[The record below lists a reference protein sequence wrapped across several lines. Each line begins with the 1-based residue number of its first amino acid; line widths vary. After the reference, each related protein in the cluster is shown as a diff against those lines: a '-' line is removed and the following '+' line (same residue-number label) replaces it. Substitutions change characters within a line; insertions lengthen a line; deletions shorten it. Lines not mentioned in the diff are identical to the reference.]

1 VLILKNV
8 FNSLRRKM
16 PCFVMSLVWGFSLS
30 GQEALHNRIDDLIRF
45 KVGDVPFSK
54 TADDASF
61 LRRVTLDLTG
71 NIPTADE
78 VLTFLADKSAGKRTK
93 LLDRLIS
100 GESFADHWTERLN
113 VMFLERLDEGK
124 VTQEEWDDFMKETLR
139 GKPLWDDM
147 IRQMIEANGQGA
159 LRPAMKF
166 LGKADHHAM
175 TEDIA
180 RLLLGMDLTCA
191 KCHDHPSVNE
201 WKQAHYWGLFAYLNQ
216 TKQATA
222 KKENKVYLVEG
233 LSSKKVDFE
242 SVFDLVKM
250 STGPKLPAGEEVE
263 IPQFE
268 KGEEYD
274 KPAADGLPAV
284 PKFRPRELLAT
295 DLTSKDNELF
305 ARNSVNRIWFLL
317 MGRGLSHP
325 LDEMHSKNP
334 PSHPK
339 LLDLLAREFVS
350 HGFDLKW
357 LIREIMM
364 SEVYQR
370 SSRLPD
376 GVPKVDPNSYRVTL
390 PKGLTSEQLLRA
402 VLRATGN
409 VEWAKALEVEPD
421 AEKFDRK
428 GYFTGSNVELPPSLG
443 EIESIFIQT
452 FAQPPGVAE
461 VDFSPGV
468 NKSLFLMN
476 DRLIQHWLK
485 PRTGNLIDR
494 LSKMDAPN
502 AMAKEMY
509 LAVLSRLP
517 EKEEAIWIIDY
528 LARNEPRRTAALA
541 DLAWAL
547 LNSAEFTFN
556 H

>member
-1 VLILKNV
+1 
-8 FNSLRRKM
+8 M
-16 PCFVMSLVWGFSLS
+16 PWFVMSLVWGFPLS
-30 GQEALHNRIDDLIRF
+30 GQEGLHNRIDDLIRL

-71 NIPTADE
+71 NIPTAAE
-78 VLTFLADKSAGKRTK
+78 VNTFLADKSAGKRTK

-100 GESFADHWTERLN
+100 GESFAAYWTERLN

-124 VTQEEWDDFMKETLR
+124 VTQKEWDDFMKETLR

-159 LRPAMKF
+159 SRAAMKF

-191 KCHDHPSVNE
+191 KCHDHPSVKE

-222 KKENKVYLVEG
+222 KTENKVYLVEG

-250 STGPKLPAGEEVE
+250 STGPKLPAGEEVV

-305 ARNSVNRIWFLL
+305 ARNSANRIWFLL

-339 LLDLLAREFVS
+339 LLDLLAHEFVS

-357 LIREIMM
+357 LLREIML
-364 SEVYQR
+364 SETYQR
-370 SSRLPD
+370 SSRLPE
-376 GVPKVDPNSYRVTL
+376 GVTKVEPASYRVTS
-390 PKGLTSEQLLRA
+390 PKGLTPEQLLRA

-409 VEWAKALEVEPD
+409 TAHARTLKVDPE

-428 GYFTGSNVELPPSLG
+428 GYFTGSNVGLPPSWA
-443 EIESIFIQT
+443 EMEAIFIQT

-468 NKSLFLMN
+468 NQSLFLMN

-485 PRTGNLIDR
+485 PRAGNLIDR
-494 LSKMDAPN
+494 LSKMDAPD

-517 EKEEAIWIIDY
+517 EKEEAVWIADY
-528 LARNEPRRTAALA
+528 LARNEPRRTAALG

-547 LNSAEFTFN
+547 LNSAEFMFN

>member
-1 VLILKNV
+1 
-8 FNSLRRKM
+8 
-16 PCFVMSLVWGFSLS
+16 
-30 GQEALHNRIDDLIRF
+30 
-45 KVGDVPFSK
+45 
-54 TADDASF
+54 
-61 LRRVTLDLTG
+61 
-71 NIPTADE
+71 
-78 VLTFLADKSAGKRTK
+78 
-93 LLDRLIS
+93 
-100 GESFADHWTERLN
+100 
-113 VMFLERLDEGK
+113 
-124 VTQEEWDDFMKETLR
+124 
-139 GKPLWDDM
+139 
-147 IRQMIEANGQGA
+147 
-159 LRPAMKF
+159 
-166 LGKADHHAM
+166 
-175 TEDIA
+175 
-180 RLLLGMDLTCA
+180 MDLTCA
-191 KCHDHPSVNE
+191 KCHDHPSVKE

-233 LSSKKVDFE
+233 LARKKVDFE

-250 STGPKLPAGEEVE
+250 STGPKLPAGEEVV

-268 KGEEYD
+268 KGEQYD
-274 KPAADGLPAV
+274 KPADDGLPAI

-295 DLTSKDNELF
+295 DLTAKDNELF
-305 ARNSVNRIWFLL
+305 ARNSANRIWFLL

-357 LIREIMM
+357 LIREIML

-370 SSRLPD
+370 SSRLPE
-376 GVPKVDPNSYRVTL
+376 GVPKVEPDSYRVTL
-390 PKGLTSEQLLRA
+390 PKGLTPEQLLRA

-409 VEWAKALEVEPD
+409 IEWAKALKVEPD

-428 GYFTGSNVELPPSLG
+428 GYFTGTNVELPPSLN
-443 EIESIFIQT
+443 EMEAIFIQT
-452 FAQPPGVAE
+452 FAQPPGEAE

-476 DRLIQHWLK
+476 DRLIQHLLR
-485 PRTGNLIDR
+485 PRNGNLVDR
-494 LSKMDAPN
+494 LGKLKTTDAISR
-502 AMAKEMY
+502 ELY
-509 LAVLSRLP
+509 LSVLSRPP
-517 EKEEAIWIIDY
+517 EKEELGWISDY
-528 LARNEPRRTAALA
+528 LANNDQRRLAALG

-547 LNSAEFTFN
+547 LNSTEFIFN

>member
-1 VLILKNV
+1 
-8 FNSLRRKM
+8 M
-16 PCFVMSLVWGFSLS
+16 PWFVMSLVWGFPLS
-30 GQEALHNRIDDLIRF
+30 GQEGLHNRIDDLIRL

-54 TADDASF
+54 IADDASF

-78 VLTFLADKSAGKRTK
+78 VVTFLADKSAGKRTK

-100 GESFADHWTERLN
+100 GESFAAHWTERLN

-124 VTQEEWDDFMKETLR
+124 VTQQEWDDFMKETLH

-159 LRPAMKF
+159 SRAAMKF

-191 KCHDHPSVNE
+191 KCHDHPSVKE

-250 STGPKLPAGEEVE
+250 STGPKLPAGEEVV

-274 KPAADGLPAV
+274 KPASDGLPAV

-305 ARNSVNRIWFLL
+305 ARNSANRIWFLL

-376 GVPKVDPNSYRVTL
+376 GVPKVEPDSYRVTL
-390 PKGLTSEQLLRA
+390 PKGLTPEQLLRA

-452 FAQPPGVAE
+452 FAQPPGAAE

-494 LSKMDAPN
+494 LSKMDAPD

-509 LAVLSRLP
+509 LALLSRLP
-517 EKEEAIWIIDY
+517 EKEEAIWITDY
-528 LARNEPRRTAALA
+528 LARNQPRRTAALA

-547 LNSAEFTFN
+547 LNSAEFMFN

>member
-1 VLILKNV
+1 
-8 FNSLRRKM
+8 M
-16 PCFVMSLVWGFSLS
+16 PWFVISLVLGFPLS
-30 GQEALHNRIDDLIRF
+30 GQEGLHNRIDDLIRL

-78 VLTFLADKSAGKRTK
+78 VITFLADKSAGKRTK

-100 GESFADHWTERLN
+100 CESFAAHWTERLN

-124 VTQEEWDDFMKETLR
+124 VTQQEWDDFLKETLG

-159 LRPAMKF
+159 SRAAMKF

-222 KKENKVYLVEG
+222 KTENKVYLVEG

-250 STGPKLPAGEEVE
+250 STGPKLPAGEEVV
-263 IPQFE
+263 IPQYE

-325 LDEMHSKNP
+325 LDEMHSKNA

-339 LLDLLAREFVS
+339 LLDLLAHEFVS

-357 LIREIMM
+357 LIREIML

-376 GVPKVDPNSYRVTL
+376 GVPKVEPDSYRVTF
-390 PKGLTSEQLLRA
+390 PKGLTPEQLLRA

-409 VEWAKALEVEPD
+409 VEWAKAPEVEPD
-421 AEKFDRK
+421 GEKFDRK

-468 NKSLFLMN
+468 NQSLFLMN

-485 PRTGNLIDR
+485 PRAGNLIDR
-494 LSKMDAPN
+494 LSKMDAPD

-509 LAVLSRLP
+509 LTVLSRLP
-517 EKEEAIWIIDY
+517 EKEEEIWITDY
-528 LARNEPRRTAALA
+528 FARNETRQTAALA

>member
-1 VLILKNV
+1 
-8 FNSLRRKM
+8 M
-16 PCFVMSLVWGFSLS
+16 PWFVMSLVWGFPLS
-30 GQEALHNRIDDLIRF
+30 GQEGLHNRIDDLIRL

-54 TADDASF
+54 IADDASF

-78 VLTFLADKSAGKRTK
+78 VVTFLADKSAGKRTK

-100 GESFADHWTERLN
+100 GESFAAHWTERLN

-124 VTQEEWDDFMKETLR
+124 VTQQEWDDFMKETLH

-159 LRPAMKF
+159 SRAAMKF

-191 KCHDHPSVNE
+191 KCHDHPSVKE

-250 STGPKLPAGEEVE
+250 STGPKLPAGEEVT

-305 ARNSVNRIWFLL
+305 ARNSANRIWFLL

-376 GVPKVDPNSYRVTL
+376 GVPKVEPDSYRVTL
-390 PKGLTSEQLLRA
+390 PKGLTPEQLLRA

-452 FAQPPGVAE
+452 FAHPPGTAE

-494 LSKMDAPN
+494 LSKMDAPD

-509 LAVLSRLP
+509 IAVLSRLP
-517 EKEEAIWIIDY
+517 EKEEAIWITDY
-528 LARNEPRRTAALA
+528 LARNEPRQTAALA

-547 LNSAEFTFN
+547 LNSAEFMFN

>member
-1 VLILKNV
+1 
-8 FNSLRRKM
+8 M
-16 PCFVMSLVWGFSLS
+16 PWFVMSLVWGFPLS
-30 GQEALHNRIDDLIRF
+30 GQEGLHNRIDDLIRL

-78 VLTFLADKSAGKRTK
+78 VITFLADKSSGKRTK

-100 GESFADHWTERLN
+100 GESFAAHWTERLN

-124 VTQEEWDDFMKETLR
+124 VTQKEWDDFMKETLR

-147 IRQMIEANGQGA
+147 VRQMIEANGQGA
-159 LRPAMKF
+159 SRAAMKF

-191 KCHDHPSVNE
+191 KCHDHPSVKE

-250 STGPKLPAGEEVE
+250 STGPKLPAGEEVA

-305 ARNSVNRIWFLL
+305 ARNSANRIWFLL

-376 GVPKVDPNSYRVTL
+376 GVPKVEPDSYRVTL
-390 PKGLTSEQLLRA
+390 PKGLTPEQLLRA

-409 VEWAKALEVEPD
+409 VEWAKALEEEPD

-428 GYFTGSNVELPPSLG
+428 GYFTGSNVELPPSLS

-468 NKSLFLMN
+468 NQSLFLMN

-494 LSKMDAPN
+494 LSKMDAPD

-509 LAVLSRLP
+509 IAVLSRLP
-517 EKEEAIWIIDY
+517 EKEEAIWITDY
-528 LARNEPRRTAALA
+528 LVRNEPRRTAALA

>member
-8 FNSLRRKM
+8 FNSLRQKM

>member
-1 VLILKNV
+1 MLKNL
-8 FNSLRRKM
+8 FDILLGNM
-16 PCFVMSLVWGFSLS
+16 PWFAMSLVLGFPLS
-30 GQEALHNRIDDLIRF
+30 GEQGLHNRIDDLVRA
-45 KVGDVPFSK
+45 KAGDVPFAE
-54 TADDASF
+54 TADDAGF
-61 LRRVTLDLTG
+61 LRRVTLDLSG
-71 NIPTADE
+71 NIPTAGE
-78 VLTFLADKSAGKRTK
+78 VSEFLADKSKGKRK
-93 LLDRLIS
+93 ELIDRLIA
-100 GESFADHWTERLN
+100 GDQFAAHWTERFS
-113 VMFLERLDEGK
+113 VMLLERLDQGK
-124 VTQEEWDDFMKETLR
+124 VPKGEWVKFLKQTLR
-139 GKPLWDDM
+139 EKPLWDVM
-147 IRQMIEANGQGA
+147 IRQMIEANGQGVG
-159 LRPAMKF
+159 RPAMKF
-166 LGKADHHAM
+166 LGTVDHHAM
-175 TEDIA
+175 TENIA

-216 TKQATA
+216 TKQATH
-222 KKENKVYLVEG
+222 KKEEKVYLVEG
-233 LSSKKVDFE
+233 LAGKKVEFE
-242 SVFDLVKM
+242 SVFDLEKM
-250 STGPKLPAGEEVE
+250 STGPRLPNGAEVE

-268 KGEEYD
+268 KGEEYE
-274 KPAADGLPAV
+274 KPAEDGLPAV
-284 PKFRPRELLAT
+284 PKFRPRERLAK
-295 DLTSKDNELF
+295 DLTAKENEIF
-305 ARNSVNRIWFLL
+305 SSNSVNRIWFLL

-325 LDEMHSKNP
+325 LDQMHRKNS

-339 LLDLLAREFVS
+339 LLELLAGEFVS

-357 LIREIMM
+357 LLREIML
-364 SEVYQR
+364 SETYQR
-370 SSRLPD
+370 SSRLPE
-376 GVPKVDPNSYRVTL
+376 GVTKVEPASYRVTS
-390 PKGLTSEQLLRA
+390 PKGLTPEQLLRA

-409 VEWAKALEVEPD
+409 VEWAKALEVEPN

-443 EIESIFIQT
+443 EIEAIFIQT

-485 PRTGNLIDR
+485 PRAGNLIDR
-494 LSKMDAPN
+494 LSKMDAPD

-517 EKEEAIWIIDY
+517 EKEEAVWIADY
-528 LARNEPRRTAALA
+528 LARNEPRRTAALG

-547 LNSAEFTFN
+547 LNSAEFMFN

>member
-1 VLILKNV
+1 
-8 FNSLRRKM
+8 M
-16 PCFVMSLVWGFSLS
+16 PWFVMSLVWGFPLS
-30 GQEALHNRIDDLIRF
+30 GQERLHNRIDDLIRL

-78 VLTFLADKSAGKRTK
+78 VITFLADKSAGKRTK

-100 GESFADHWTERLN
+100 GESFAAHWTERLN

-124 VTQEEWDDFMKETLR
+124 VTQEEWDNFMKETLR

-159 LRPAMKF
+159 SRPAMKF

-250 STGPKLPAGEEVE
+250 STGPKLPAGEEVT

-305 ARNSVNRIWFLL
+305 ARNSANRIWFLL

-376 GVPKVDPNSYRVTL
+376 GVPKVEPDSYRVTL
-390 PKGLTSEQLLRA
+390 PKGLTPEQLLRA

-452 FAQPPGVAE
+452 FAHPPGTAE

-494 LSKMDAPN
+494 LSKMDAPD

-509 LAVLSRLP
+509 LSVLSRLP
-517 EKEEAIWIIDY
+517 EKEEAIWITDY
-528 LARNEPRRTAALA
+528 LAQNEPRLTAALA
-541 DLAWAL
+541 DLTWAL

>member
-1 VLILKNV
+1 
-8 FNSLRRKM
+8 M
-16 PCFVMSLVWGFSLS
+16 PWFVMSLVWGFPLS
-30 GQEALHNRIDDLIRF
+30 GKEGLHNRIDDLVRL
-45 KVGDVPFSK
+45 KAGDVPFSK

-71 NIPTADE
+71 NIPTAGE
-78 VLTFLADKSAGKRTK
+78 VSTFLADKSAGKRTK
-93 LLDRLIS
+93 LMDRLIS
-100 GESFADHWTERLN
+100 GDPFASHWTERLN

-124 VTQEEWDDFMKETLR
+124 VTQEEWDNFMKETLR

-159 LRPAMKF
+159 SRPAMKF

-370 SSRLPD
+370 SSRLPN
-376 GVPKVDPNSYRVTL
+376 GVPKVEPDSYRVTL

-452 FAQPPGVAE
+452 FAHPPGTAE

-494 LSKMDAPN
+494 LSKMDAPD

-517 EKEEAIWIIDY
+517 EKEEAIWITDY

>member
-1 VLILKNV
+1 
-8 FNSLRRKM
+8 M
-16 PCFVMSLVWGFSLS
+16 PWFVISLVLGFPLS
-30 GQEALHNRIDDLIRF
+30 GQEGLHNRIDDLIRL

-78 VLTFLADKSAGKRTK
+78 VITFLADKSAGKRTK

-100 GESFADHWTERLN
+100 GESFAAHWTERLN

-124 VTQEEWDDFMKETLR
+124 VTQQEWDDFLKETLG

-159 LRPAMKF
+159 SRAAMKF

-222 KKENKVYLVEG
+222 KTENKVYLVEG

-250 STGPKLPAGEEVE
+250 STGPKLPAGEEVV
-263 IPQFE
+263 IPQYE

-325 LDEMHSKNP
+325 LDEMHSKNA

-339 LLDLLAREFVS
+339 LLDLLAHEFVS

-357 LIREIMM
+357 LIREIML

-376 GVPKVDPNSYRVTL
+376 GVPKVEPDSYRVTF
-390 PKGLTSEQLLRA
+390 PKGLTPEQLLRA

-409 VEWAKALEVEPD
+409 AEWAKAPEVEPD
-421 AEKFDRK
+421 GEKFDRK

-468 NKSLFLMN
+468 NQSLFLMN

-485 PRTGNLIDR
+485 PRAGNLIDR
-494 LSKMDAPN
+494 LSKMDAPD

-509 LAVLSRLP
+509 LTVLSRLP
-517 EKEEAIWIIDY
+517 EKEEEIWITDY
-528 LARNEPRRTAALA
+528 FARNETRQTAALA

>member
-1 VLILKNV
+1 M
-8 FNSLRRKM
+8 S
-16 PCFVMSLVWGFSLS
+16 CFVMSLVWGFSLS
-30 GQEALHNRIDDLIRF
+30 GQEGLHNRIDDLIRF

-54 TADDASF
+54 IADDASF

-71 NIPTADE
+71 NIPTPDE
-78 VLTFLADKSAGKRTK
+78 VITFLADKSAGKRTK
-93 LLDRLIS
+93 LLNRLIS
-100 GESFADHWTERLN
+100 GESFAAHWTERLN

-124 VTQEEWDDFMKETLR
+124 VTQEEWDNFMKETLR

-159 LRPAMKF
+159 SRAAMKF

-191 KCHDHPSVNE
+191 KCHDHPSVKE

-250 STGPKLPAGEEVE
+250 STGPKLPAGEEVV
-263 IPQFE
+263 IPQYE

-370 SSRLPD
+370 SSRLPN
-376 GVPKVDPNSYRVTL
+376 GVPKVEPDSYRVSL
-390 PKGLTSEQLLRA
+390 PKGLTPEQLLRA

-452 FAQPPGVAE
+452 FAHPPGTAE

-494 LSKMDAPN
+494 LSKMDAPDS
-502 AMAKEMY
+502 MAKEMY

-517 EKEEAIWIIDY
+517 EKEEAIWITDY

>member
-1 VLILKNV
+1 
-8 FNSLRRKM
+8 
-16 PCFVMSLVWGFSLS
+16 MSLVWGFSLS
-30 GQEALHNRIDDLIRF
+30 GQEGLHNRIDDLIRF

-71 NIPTADE
+71 NIPTPDE
-78 VLTFLADKSAGKRTK
+78 VITFLADKSAGKRTK
-93 LLDRLIS
+93 LVDRLIS
-100 GESFADHWTERLN
+100 GESFAAHWTERLN

-124 VTQEEWDDFMKETLR
+124 VTQEEWDNFMKETLR

-159 LRPAMKF
+159 SRAAMKF

-191 KCHDHPSVNE
+191 KCHDHPSVKE

-250 STGPKLPAGEEVE
+250 STGPKLPAGEEVV
-263 IPQFE
+263 IPQYE

-370 SSRLPD
+370 SSRLPN
-376 GVPKVDPNSYRVTL
+376 GVPKVEPDSYRVSL
-390 PKGLTSEQLLRA
+390 PKGLTPEQLLRA

-452 FAQPPGVAE
+452 FAHPPGTAE

-494 LSKMDAPN
+494 LSKMDAPDS
-502 AMAKEMY
+502 MAKEMY

-517 EKEEAIWIIDY
+517 EKEEAIWITDY

>member
-1 VLILKNV
+1 
-8 FNSLRRKM
+8 M
-16 PCFVMSLVWGFSLS
+16 PWFVMSLVWGFPLS
-30 GQEALHNRIDDLIRF
+30 GKEGLHNRIDDLVRL
-45 KVGDVPFSK
+45 KAGDVPFSK

-71 NIPTADE
+71 NIPTAGE
-78 VLTFLADKSAGKRTK
+78 VTTFLADKSAGKRTK
-93 LLDRLIS
+93 LMDRLIS
-100 GESFADHWTERLN
+100 GDPFASHWTERLN

-124 VTQEEWDDFMKETLR
+124 VTQKEWDDFMKQTLR

-159 LRPAMKF
+159 SRPAMKF

-175 TEDIA
+175 TEDVA

-191 KCHDHPSVNE
+191 KCHDHPSVKE
-201 WKQAHYWGLFAYLNQ
+201 WKQAHYWGLFAYFNQ

-233 LSSKKVDFE
+233 LASKKVDFE

-250 STGPKLPAGEEVE
+250 STGPKLPAGEEVV

-274 KPAADGLPAV
+274 KPADDGLPAI

-295 DLTSKDNELF
+295 DLTAKDNELF
-305 ARNSVNRIWFLL
+305 ARNSANRIWFLL

-339 LLDLLAREFVS
+339 LLDLLAREFGS

-357 LIREIMM
+357 LIREIML

-370 SSRLPD
+370 SSRLPE
-376 GVPKVDPNSYRVTL
+376 GVPKVEPDSYRVTL
-390 PKGLTSEQLLRA
+390 PKGLTPEQLLRA

-409 VEWAKALEVEPD
+409 IEWAKALKVEPD

-428 GYFTGSNVELPPSLG
+428 GYFTGTNVELPPSLD
-443 EIESIFIQT
+443 EMEAIFIQT
-452 FAQPPGVAE
+452 FAQPPGEAE

-476 DRLIQHWLK
+476 DRLIQHLLR
-485 PRTGNLIDR
+485 PRNGNLVDR
-494 LSKMDAPN
+494 LGKLKTTDAISR
-502 AMAKEMY
+502 ELY
-509 LAVLSRLP
+509 LSVLSRPP
-517 EKEEAIWIIDY
+517 EKEELGWISDY
-528 LARNEPRRTAALA
+528 LANNDQRRLAALG

-547 LNSAEFTFN
+547 LNSTEFIFN

>member
-1 VLILKNV
+1 
-8 FNSLRRKM
+8 M
-16 PCFVMSLVWGFSLS
+16 PWFVISLVLGFPLS
-30 GQEALHNRIDDLIRF
+30 GQEGLHNRIDDLIRL
-45 KVGDVPFSK
+45 KVGDVLFSK

-78 VLTFLADKSAGKRTK
+78 VITFLADKSVGKRTK
-93 LLDRLIS
+93 LLDRLIL
-100 GESFADHWTERLN
+100 GESFAAHWTERLN

-124 VTQEEWDDFMKETLR
+124 VTQKEWDDFMKETLH

-159 LRPAMKF
+159 SRAAMKF

-250 STGPKLPAGEEVE
+250 STGPKLPAGEEVV
-263 IPQFE
+263 IPQYE

-357 LIREIMM
+357 LIREIML

-370 SSRLPD
+370 SSRLPN
-376 GVPKVDPNSYRVTL
+376 GVPKVEPDSYRVSL
-390 PKGLTSEQLLRA
+390 PKGLTPEQLLRA
-402 VLRATGN
+402 VLRATDN
-409 VEWAKALEVEPD
+409 VEWAKALELEPD

-494 LSKMDAPN
+494 LSKMDAPD

-517 EKEEAIWIIDY
+517 EKEEAIWITDY
-528 LARNEPRRTAALA
+528 LTRNQPRRTAALA

>member
-1 VLILKNV
+1 
-8 FNSLRRKM
+8 
-16 PCFVMSLVWGFSLS
+16 
-30 GQEALHNRIDDLIRF
+30 
-45 KVGDVPFSK
+45 
-54 TADDASF
+54 
-61 LRRVTLDLTG
+61 
-71 NIPTADE
+71 
-78 VLTFLADKSAGKRTK
+78 
-93 LLDRLIS
+93 
-100 GESFADHWTERLN
+100 
-113 VMFLERLDEGK
+113 
-124 VTQEEWDDFMKETLR
+124 
-139 GKPLWDDM
+139 
-147 IRQMIEANGQGA
+147 
-159 LRPAMKF
+159 
-166 LGKADHHAM
+166 
-175 TEDIA
+175 
-180 RLLLGMDLTCA
+180 
-191 KCHDHPSVNE
+191 
-201 WKQAHYWGLFAYLNQ
+201 
-216 TKQATA
+216 
-222 KKENKVYLVEG
+222 
-233 LSSKKVDFE
+233 
-242 SVFDLVKM
+242 
-250 STGPKLPAGEEVE
+250 
-263 IPQFE
+263 
-268 KGEEYD
+268 
-274 KPAADGLPAV
+274 
-284 PKFRPRELLAT
+284 
-295 DLTSKDNELF
+295 
-305 ARNSVNRIWFLL
+305 
-317 MGRGLSHP
+317 
-325 LDEMHSKNP
+325 MHSKNP

-357 LIREIMM
+357 LIREIML

-376 GVPKVDPNSYRVTL
+376 GVPKVEPDSYRVSL
-390 PKGLTSEQLLRA
+390 PKGLTPEQLLRA

-443 EIESIFIQT
+443 EIESLFIQT

-468 NKSLFLMN
+468 NQSLFLMN

-494 LSKMDAPN
+494 LSKMDIPD

-509 LAVLSRLP
+509 LAVFSRLP
-517 EKEEAIWIIDY
+517 EKEEAIWITDY

>member
-1 VLILKNV
+1 
-8 FNSLRRKM
+8 M
-16 PCFVMSLVWGFSLS
+16 PWFVMSLVWGFPLL
-30 GQEALHNRIDDLIRF
+30 GQEGLHNRIDDLIRL

-78 VLTFLADKSAGKRTK
+78 VVTFLADKSAGKRTK

-100 GESFADHWTERLN
+100 GESFAAHWTERLN

-124 VTQEEWDDFMKETLR
+124 VTQQEWDDFMKETLH

-159 LRPAMKF
+159 SRAAMKF

-191 KCHDHPSVNE
+191 KCHDHPSVKE

-250 STGPKLPAGEEVE
+250 STGPKLPAGEEVT

-305 ARNSVNRIWFLL
+305 ARNSANRIWFLL

-376 GVPKVDPNSYRVTL
+376 GVPKVEPDSYRVTL
-390 PKGLTSEQLLRA
+390 PKGLTPEQLLRA

-452 FAQPPGVAE
+452 FAQPPGAAE

-494 LSKMDAPN
+494 LSKMDAPD

-509 LAVLSRLP
+509 IAVLSRLP
-517 EKEEAIWIIDY
+517 EKEEAIWITDY
-528 LARNEPRRTAALA
+528 LARNEPRQTAALA

-547 LNSAEFTFN
+547 LNSAEFMFN

>member
-1 VLILKNV
+1 
-8 FNSLRRKM
+8 M
-16 PCFVMSLVWGFSLS
+16 PWFVMSLVWGFPLS
-30 GQEALHNRIDDLIRF
+30 GKEGLHNRIDDLVRL

-61 LRRVTLDLTG
+61 LRRVMLDLTG
-71 NIPTADE
+71 NIPTAGE
-78 VLTFLADKSAGKRTK
+78 VTTFLTDKSPDKRTK
-93 LLDRLIS
+93 LMDRLIS
-100 GESFADHWTERLN
+100 GDPFAAHWTERLN

-124 VTQEEWDDFMKETLR
+124 VTQKEWDDFMKQTLR

-159 LRPAMKF
+159 SRPAMKF

-191 KCHDHPSVNE
+191 KCHDHPSVKE

-233 LSSKKVDFE
+233 LARKKVDFE

-250 STGPKLPAGEEVE
+250 STGPKLPAGEEVV

-268 KGEEYD
+268 KGEQYD
-274 KPAADGLPAV
+274 KPADDGLPAI

-295 DLTSKDNELF
+295 DLTAKDNELF
-305 ARNSVNRIWFLL
+305 ARNSANRIWFLL

-357 LIREIMM
+357 LIREIML

-370 SSRLPD
+370 SSRLPE
-376 GVPKVDPNSYRVTL
+376 GVPKVEPDSYRVTS
-390 PKGLTSEQLLRA
+390 PKGLTPEQLLRA

-409 VEWAKALEVEPD
+409 TKHAKGLKVDPEAK
-421 AEKFDRK
+421 KFDRK
-428 GYFTGSNVELPPSLG
+428 GYFTGSNVELPPSLA
-443 EIESIFIQT
+443 EMEAIFIQT
-452 FAQPPGVAE
+452 FGRPPGEAE

-476 DRLIQHWLK
+476 DRLIEHWLK
-485 PRTGNLIDR
+485 PRAGNLIDR
-494 LSKMDAPN
+494 LSKMDAPD

-517 EKEEAIWIIDY
+517 EKEEAIGIADY
-528 LARNEPRRTAALA
+528 LARNEPRRTAALG

-547 LNSAEFTFN
+547 LNSAEFMFN

>member
-1 VLILKNV
+1 MLKNV
-8 FNSLRRKM
+8 FDSLWRKV
-16 PCFVMSLVWGFSLS
+16 PWFAMSLVWGCLLY
-30 GQEALHNRIDDLIRF
+30 GKQGLHKQIDDLVRA
-45 KVGDVPFSK
+45 KAGDVPFGGIS
-54 TADDASF
+54 DDAGF

-71 NIPTADE
+71 NIPTAGE
-78 VLTFLADKSAGKRTK
+78 VTTFLADKSADKRTK
-93 LLDRLIS
+93 LMDRLIS
-100 GESFADHWTERLN
+100 GDPFAAHWTERFS
-113 VMFLERLDEGK
+113 VMLLERLDQGK
-124 VTQEEWDDFMKETLR
+124 VSKEEWAEFLKQTLR
-139 GKPLWDDM
+139 EKPLWDVM

-159 LRPAMKF
+159 GRPAMKF
-166 LGKADHHAM
+166 LGTADHHAM
-175 TEDIA
+175 TENIA

-216 TKQATA
+216 TKQATH
-222 KKENKVYLVEG
+222 KKENKVYLIEG
-233 LSSKKVDFE
+233 LAGKKVEFE
-242 SVFDLVKM
+242 SVFDLEKM
-250 STGPKLPAGEEVE
+250 STGPRLPNRKEVE

-268 KGEEYD
+268 KGEEYE
-274 KPAADGLPAV
+274 KAAEQGLPAV
-284 PKFRPRELLAT
+284 PKFRTRERLAK
-295 DLTSKDNELF
+295 DLTDKENDLF
-305 ARNSVNRIWFLL
+305 SRNSVNRIWFLL

-325 LDEMHSKNP
+325 LDQMHGKNS

-339 LLDLLAREFVS
+339 LLELLAGEFVS

-357 LIREIMM
+357 LLREIML
-364 SEVYQR
+364 SETYQR
-370 SSRLPD
+370 SSRLPE
-376 GVPKVDPNSYRVTL
+376 GVTKVEPASYRVTS
-390 PKGLTSEQLLRA
+390 PKGLTPEQLLRA

-409 VEWAKALEVEPD
+409 TAHARTLKVDPE

-428 GYFTGSNVELPPSLG
+428 GYFTGSNVELPPSWA
-443 EIESIFIQT
+443 EMEAIFIQT

-485 PRTGNLIDR
+485 PRAGNLIDR
-494 LSKMDAPN
+494 LSKMDAPD

-517 EKEEAIWIIDY
+517 EKEEAIWIADY
-528 LARNEPRRTAALA
+528 LARNEPRRTAALG

-547 LNSAEFTFN
+547 LNSAEFMFN